1 VRARGAPVA
10 RPGVTGRRVAMRPG
24 GTAPGARGASGAGR
38 LRAEFTFGDF
48 GILANYALALIL
60 ATLTDIENTIYMRQ

>member
-1 VRARGAPVA
+1 
-10 RPGVTGRRVAMRPG
+10 MRPG
-24 GTAPGARGASGAGR
+24 GTAPGARGAIGAGR

>member
-1 VRARGAPVA
+1 MRARGAPVA
-10 RPGVTGRRVAMRPG
+10 RPGVAGRRVAMRPG
-24 GTAPGARGASGAGR
+24 GTAPGARGAIGAGR

-48 GILANYALALIL
+48 GILANQALALIL